1 MSKLIETVQN
11 TRAISGSLL
20 DALLA
25 VQEIDGYL
33 TDAALEAVSMAY
45 GITMTQVYETASFYS
60 MLRFAPEA
68 ETVIQIC
75 QNAPCHV
82 AGADETVAA
91 FEKTLGISMGETTPD
106 GAWSLAYT
114 ACIGQCQASPSVM
127 VGGRVYTEIIADKVP
142 GFLQSL
148 GFSEKR

>member
-1 MSKLIETVQN
+1 MSKLIETAQN

-33 TDAALEAVSMAY
+33 TDAAMEAVSMAY
-45 GITMTQVYETASFYS
+45 GITLTQVYETASFYS
-60 MLRFAPEA
+60 MLRFAPQA
-68 ETVIQIC
+68 KTVIQIC

-91 FEKTLGISMGETTPD
+91 FEKQLGVCMGETTED
-106 GAWSLAYT
+106 GAWSLKYT

-127 VGGRVYTEIIADKVP
+127 VGGRVYTEISADKVP
-142 GFLQSL
+142 GFLKSL